1 MMMDFL
7 KVILDIFVQVMSKPA
22 LLVGLI
28 AMTGLLFMKKPVEDV
43 ISGTGKT
50 IVGFLILSGGAGIV
64 SSAILP
70 LGILMQQGFGLRG
83 TLPVNEVFTAQ
94 AQKVYGTQISI
105 VFFLAFLINLIL
117 ARFTR
122 MKYVFLTGHHTL
134 FASTLVTGMLGLTIF
149 RESSQIVLILVSSMI
164 VGFMMVFFPWLSAPY
179 MQKVIGSRDFVMGY
193 FGTTTYVLAGWLGGK
208 VGNPEDSTEKIHFPK
223 WIGFLR
229 EPLIAMGSVMVLIYL
244 VSALAAWIAAGPE
257 AIGADFNNADTWW
270 LNAIIFGLT
279 FAGGV
284 WVILLGVRMIVT
296 EIVPAFRGF
305 AEKIVPDAIP
315 ALDCPVVF
323 PHGQNAVLVGYL
335 SSVVGGLVAMGLQI
349 AALPTGMS
357 IGFLGGVILPSMI
370 VHFFVGGTSGVFGN
384 ATGGWKGAV
393 LGGFLCGLI
402 FTLLAGTSLRAV
414 TAIGIPDS
422 CFGDPDFGV
431 VGSILAFISG
441 LFK

>member
-1 MMMDFL
+1 MMDL
-7 KVILDIFVQVMSKPA
+7 LQVMLDVLVQVMSKPA

-28 AMTGLLFMKKPVEDV
+28 AMIGLILLKKPVEDV

-50 IVGFLILSGGAGIV
+50 IIGFLILSGGAGIV
-64 SSAILP
+64 SEAILP

-83 TLPVNEVFTAQ
+83 TLPVNEVFTAE
-94 AQKVYGTQISI
+94 AQDVYGTQISI
-105 VFFLAFLINLIL
+105 VFFLAFLINLL
-117 ARFTR
+117 FARFTR
-122 MKYVFLTGHHTL
+122 MKYIFLTGHHTL
-134 FASTLVTGMLGLTIF
+134 FASTLVTGMLGLTIL
-149 RESSQIVLILVSSMI
+149 RDSPPVLLIMVSSGI

-179 MQKVIGSRDFVMGY
+179 MEKVIGSKDFVMGH

-208 VGNPEDSTEKIHFPK
+208 VGRPEDSTERIHFPK

-229 EPLIAMGSVMVLIYL
+229 EPLIAMGTVMVLIYL
-244 VSALAAWIAAGPE
+244 VSALAAWLGAGPE
-257 AIGADFNNADTWW
+257 AIAADFDNADTWW

-305 AEKIVPDAIP
+305 AGQIVPEAIP

-323 PHGQNAVLVGYL
+323 PYGQNSVLVGYL
-335 SSVVGGLVAMGLQI
+335 SSVVGGLIAMGLQI
-349 AALPTGMS
+349 AALPTGLSM
-357 IGFLGGVILPSMI
+357 GYLGGVILPSMI

-402 FTLLAGTSLRAV
+402 FTLLAGTSLQAV
-414 TAIGIPDS
+414 TSIGIPDS

-441 LFK
+441 LYK